1 MDMVGENM
9 MFAWLHTYIGLSTKV
24 LYERFYNKLL
34 YSGFSWGGFL
44 LSGFFFFFGKYSSKI
59 FSLNLSLKSSHC
71 FINSCF

>member
-34 YSGFSWGGFL
+34 YSGFSWGGFP
-44 LSGFFFFFGKYSSKI
+44 LSGFYFLFFI
-59 FSLNLSLKSSHC
+59 FIFENILQKNFHLICH
-71 FINSCF
+71 

>member
-34 YSGFSWGGFL
+34 CSGFSWGGCP
-44 LSGFFFFFGKYSSKI
+44 LSGFFFFENILQKKFHLI
-59 FSLNLSLKSSHC
+59 FH
-71 FINSCF
+71 

>member
-34 YSGFSWGGFL
+34 YSGFSSGGFP
-44 LSGFFFFFGKYSSKI
+44 LSGFFFFFENILQKNFHLI
-59 FSLNLSLKSSHC
+59 CH
-71 FINSCF
+71 

>member
-34 YSGFSWGGFL
+34 YSGFSWGGFP
-44 LSGFFFFFGKYSSKI
+44 LSGFYFYFYFFFLKI
-59 FSLNLSLKSSHC
+59 FFKKI
-71 FINSCF
+71 FT